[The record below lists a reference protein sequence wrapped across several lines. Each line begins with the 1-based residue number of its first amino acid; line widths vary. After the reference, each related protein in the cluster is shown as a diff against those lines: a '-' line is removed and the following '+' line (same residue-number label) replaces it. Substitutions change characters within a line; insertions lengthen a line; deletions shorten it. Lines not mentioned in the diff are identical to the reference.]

1 MSLAEFGAKM
11 SREFEQLSPQNQK
24 GAAYMMRFPEDVALL
39 SMRDVAKKAGVPA
52 STLVR
57 LAQALGHSSYVDI
70 KKQFAESLKE
80 GRLSSFSARAREL
93 QVRNDT
99 SRADS
104 HYPTIVHE
112 HEAILGEILC
122 RNGLDRIDSFARQL
136 LAVEKLFMFG
146 VRSAFAPMY
155 QYFYLYQMFRQN
167 GILVNDPGGAQSDLL
182 GKLRAADGLLLVSFN
197 PYARASVHA
206 ARLAQELGA
215 SVYLISD
222 SLVSPVA
229 AHATAILTVPTSISS
244 FFPSLVG
251 VNALLEVVVAR
262 QVVFCGSTAIE
273 ELSSTEKRLL
283 KLGAYWNERE
293 EK

>member
-39 SMRDVAKKAGVPA
+39 SMRDVAKKAGVHA